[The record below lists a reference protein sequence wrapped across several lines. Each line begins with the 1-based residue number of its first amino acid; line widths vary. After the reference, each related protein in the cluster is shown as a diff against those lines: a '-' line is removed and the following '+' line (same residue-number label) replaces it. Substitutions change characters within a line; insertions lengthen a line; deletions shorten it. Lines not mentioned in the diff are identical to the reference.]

1 MSANLLACPTPE
13 SKRMTDETPD
23 GRDDLRAIRDAA
35 FFAATQ
41 TGMFPS
47 PRSSLFRY
55 VGMRSQESWQFL
67 EKTILESKLSLTTP
81 DRFNDPFDSDPCY
94 VNDVSIEELMRRA
107 TIQDTQG
114 NVVKWTET
122 TQIHGPK
129 GTLSKPEMEHLV
141 RQVVEAETK
150 RVNRRRF
157 IASFCRRISS
167 QLLWAH
173 YAASY
178 RGIAYHFVAR
188 GPTMSPISDVRPVR
202 YERQR
207 PIILLSEI
215 LDRFD
220 PPPQAEITQQH
231 LSFYRRAYLT
241 KSIEWSYEEE
251 ERLINDQAEVVFD
264 PRELASVIVGPRCSP
279 EDVARLEEIVSRR
292 SRALPIYRAKVAES
306 DYAIEVEWSKSL
318 V

>member
-1 MSANLLACPTPE
+1 MAE
-13 SKRMTDETPD
+13 EKPD
-23 GRDDLRAIRDAA
+23 DKDLSSIRDAA

-47 PRSSLFRY
+47 PRASLFRY
-55 VGMRSQESWQFL
+55 VSMRSPQSWQFL
-67 EKTILESKLSLTTP
+67 ENTVLESRLRLTTP
-81 DRFNDPFDSDPCY
+81 DTFNDPFDSDPCY
-94 VNDVSIEELMRRA
+94 VNDVPIEELMRRA
-107 TIQDTQG
+107 TILDARG
-114 NVVKWTET
+114 NAVKWTET
-122 TQIHGPK
+122 TQIHGPNGSLTK
-129 GTLSKPEMEHLV
+129 AQMEHLV
-141 RQVVEAETK
+141 RQVVEADTK
-150 RVNRRRF
+150 RVNKKRF

-173 YAASY
+173 YAESY

-188 GPTMSPISDVRPVR
+188 GPTMSPISEVRPVK

-231 LSFYRRAYLT
+231 LSFLRRAYLT

-251 ERLINDQAEVVFD
+251 ERLIDDQVEVVFD
-264 PRELASVIVGPRCSP
+264 PRELASVIVGPRCP
-279 EDVARLEEIVSRR
+279 PDHVARLKEIVSRR

-306 DYAIEVEWSKSL
+306 DYAIEVEWSKGA